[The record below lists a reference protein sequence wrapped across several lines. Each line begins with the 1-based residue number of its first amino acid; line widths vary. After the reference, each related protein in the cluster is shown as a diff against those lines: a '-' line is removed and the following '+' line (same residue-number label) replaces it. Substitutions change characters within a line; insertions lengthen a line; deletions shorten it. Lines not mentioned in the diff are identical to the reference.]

1 MQSKILREKKGGG
14 GRKNSRREKFDQMSP
29 VYKNKCFTKN
39 IFNKL
44 RVNFLEQYKQGC
56 LIPYSVLN
64 FNPYYILNKISNIWH
79 NRSENAVNNLK
90 NKINCNYLISGNILF
105 SMLADLARPG
115 RFP

>member
-1 MQSKILREKKGGG
+1 MQSKILREKKG

-79 NRSENAVNNLK
+79 NRPENAVNNLK

>member
-64 FNPYYILNKISNIWH
+64 FNPYYILNL
-79 NRSENAVNNLK
+79 RSVIFGIIAPRMQ
-90 NKINCNYLISGNILF
+90 LII
-105 SMLADLARPG
+105 
-115 RFP
+115 